1 MKRAEDA
8 EGAEGA
14 EDAEDAEGAPCL
26 ISELGTSRK
35 FMLASQKAKRWGFLT
50 ALTRTSAFPTTA

>member
-8 EGAEGA
+8 EGAE
-14 EDAEDAEGAPCL
+14 DAEDAPCL

-50 ALTRTSAFPTTA
+50 ALTRTSAFLTTA